1 MCILPKLKNLLNGRF
16 FSNIDINNEGNRK
29 IGKVNGPAA
38 MGDNNI
44 IADVLNVEYRL
55 SPEEIEKISLSEE
68 EIYFLEILS
77 EGSEINCIQDENGI
91 FFSAYVYGSK
101 SENMPVPIFKSLFRK
116 RLINK
121 ISDSHYIPS
130 DLGRMIIQKRDIELG
145 DKK

>member
-91 FFSAYVYGSK
+91 
-101 SENMPVPIFKSLFRK
+101 LK